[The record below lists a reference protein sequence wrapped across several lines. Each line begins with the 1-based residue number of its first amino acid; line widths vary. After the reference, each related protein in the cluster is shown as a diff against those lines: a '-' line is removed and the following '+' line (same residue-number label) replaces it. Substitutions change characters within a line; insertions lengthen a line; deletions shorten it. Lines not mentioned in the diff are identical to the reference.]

1 MARAQTAFLA
11 RRDVPSR
18 QSLQQAI
25 DGLKFKLVLDDG
37 YAPFKSSGYLPC
49 TWDGEDAGFDLK
61 FQEVDKAT
69 QSEKVQAV
77 LGDRDVAIALRWGGD
92 PREMVSALVVSAA
105 LAKNFDALVHDPDR
119 DQLYSADDL
128 VGKARA
134 AASEL

>member
-1 MARAQTAFLA
+1 
-11 RRDVPSR
+11 VPSR

-105 LAKNFDALVHDPDR
+105 LAKNFDALVHDPDH